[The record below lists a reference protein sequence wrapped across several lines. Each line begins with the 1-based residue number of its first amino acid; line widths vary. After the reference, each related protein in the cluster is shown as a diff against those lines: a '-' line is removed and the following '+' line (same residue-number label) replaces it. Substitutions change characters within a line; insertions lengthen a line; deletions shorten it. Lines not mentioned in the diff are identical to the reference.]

1 MNEVYWTR
9 YAQDEWREPG
19 NGGFELGKP
28 QDFQLQEGEMLC
40 GNALAAYP
48 ALQVY
53 AQRHVAAL
61 PRAAAMLELAPGLLR
76 SGVATS
82 AENALPL
89 YVRNKVAQ
97 TKAEREQIKRDG

>member
-1 MNEVYWTR
+1 
-9 YAQDEWREPG
+9 
-19 NGGFELGKP
+19 GKP
-28 QDFQLQEGEMLC
+28 QDFQLQDGEMLC

-61 PRAAAMLELAPGLLR
+61 PRAAAMLELASGLLR
-76 SGVATS
+76 AGVATS

-97 TKAEREQIKRDG
+97 TTAEREQIKRDG